1 VSLDSGPVNSG
12 SAAPDPVEIG
22 PVETGRGYSSGFA
35 DIFRPLLTHFDLI
48 LQLSRR
54 GILSRYRG
62 SVLGMFWSLLTPLLM
77 LLIYSFVFSVVFKA
91 KWNHPGAEDANFG
104 IILFSGMI
112 IHALF
117 SEPMVLSA
125 SSITGSAQYVKKVVF
140 PLEVMA
146 WSTIIVTAFQALI
159 SFFILVLFMLIT
171 GMELHASLLLFPVV
185 VAPMMIFSL
194 GVAWLLSS
202 LTVFVRDIG
211 QLVGIAATV
220 LLFISPVFYSI
231 DRLPENF
238 QKLIYLNPI
247 SFIVD
252 QMRRISIYGEMPD
265 WTGLALY
272 SLISLAMAWL
282 GLIVFQRLRQ
292 GFADVL

>member
-1 VSLDSGPVNSG
+1 MAKASGRIY
-12 SAAPDPVEIG
+12 SA
-22 PVETGRGYSSGFA
+22 GFF
-35 DIFRPLLTHFDLI
+35 DIFRPLFTHFDLI
-48 LQLSRR
+48 FQLSRR
-54 GILSRYRG
+54 GIQSRYRG

-77 LLIYSFVFSVVFKA
+77 LLIYSFVFSIVFKA

-146 WSTIIVTAFQALI
+146 WSTIVVTSFQALI
-159 SFFILVLFMLIT
+159 SFVILIVFMLVT
-171 GMELHASLLLFPVV
+171 GMQIHATLLLFPVIV
-185 VAPMMIFSL
+185 LPMLIFSV
-194 GVAWLLSS
+194 GVSWLLSS

-211 QLVGIAATV
+211 QLVGILATV

-231 DRLPENF
+231 DRLPTHL
-238 QKLIYLNPI
+238 QTIIYLNPI

-252 QMRRISIYGEMPD
+252 QMRSISIYGEMPD
-265 WTGLALY
+265 WIGLGYY
-272 SLISLAMAWL
+272 SLVSLAVAWF
-282 GLIVFQRLRQ
+282 GLIVFQRLRV

>member
-1 VSLDSGPVNSG
+1 MSSGRV
-12 SAAPDPVEIG
+12 
-22 PVETGRGYSSGFA
+22 YSSGFL
-35 DIFRPLLTHFDLI
+35 DIFRPLWVHFDLI
-48 LQLSRR
+48 VQLSRR
-54 GILSRYRG
+54 AILSRYRG

-77 LLIYSFVFSVVFKA
+77 LLIYSFVFSIVFKA

-117 SEPMVLSA
+117 SEPMVMSA

-159 SFFILVLFMLIT
+159 SFFILIVFMLVI
-171 GMELHASLLLFPVV
+171 GMDIHPSLLLFPVV
-185 VAPMMIFSL
+185 VAPMMVFSV
-194 GVAWLLSS
+194 GVSWLLSS

-231 DRLPENF
+231 DRLPEHL
-238 QKLIYLNPI
+238 QKIIYLNPI

-265 WTGLALY
+265 WFGLGIY
-272 SLISLAMAWL
+272 SLISLAVAWV
-282 GLIVFQRLRQ
+282 GLIVFQRLRV

>member
-1 VSLDSGPVNSG
+1 MNK
-12 SAAPDPVEIG
+12 
-22 PVETGRGYSSGFA
+22 SSGQAYPAGFLE
-35 DIFRPLLTHFDLI
+35 IFRPLREHSDLI
-48 LQLSRR
+48 FQLSRR
-54 GILSRYRG
+54 GIQSRYRG

-77 LLIYSFVFSVVFKA
+77 LLIYSFVFAVVFKA

-125 SSITGSAQYVKKVVF
+125 SSITASSQYVKKVVF
-140 PLEVMA
+140 PLQVVA
-146 WSTIIVTAFQALI
+146 WSTIVVTAFQALI
-159 SFFILVLFMLIT
+159 SFFILILFMLIA
-171 GMELHASLLLFPVV
+171 GMPLHPTLLLFPVV
-185 VAPMMIFSL
+185 VMPMMIFSL
-194 GVAWLLSS
+194 GVCWLLSS
-202 LTVFVRDIG
+202 LTVFVRDIA

-231 DRLPENF
+231 DRVSPII

-265 WTGLALY
+265 WTGLGLY
-272 SLISLAMAWL
+272 TLLSLAVAWL
-282 GLIVFQRLRQ
+282 GLIVFQRLRV